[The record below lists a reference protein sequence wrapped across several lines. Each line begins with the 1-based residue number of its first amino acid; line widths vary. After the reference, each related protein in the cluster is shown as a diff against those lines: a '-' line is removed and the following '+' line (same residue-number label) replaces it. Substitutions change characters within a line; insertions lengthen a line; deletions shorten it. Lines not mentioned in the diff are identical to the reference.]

1 MGMLELLYKLR
12 SSTARPAPKA
22 RRERPPKARTLSE
35 EERLFLKLVRRFY
48 RLYGESGFEA
58 WAGVNL
64 KRRPPGP
71 SKGSTK

>member
-22 RRERPPKARTLSE
+22 RRERPPTLSE